1 MASPMEGML
10 KTLLGVDPAALQQN
24 IEGMLFGIRDA
35 ILSTHKKID
44 ALHQRL
50 DAIEYRISARE
61 DNAAPAAETFYAPAE
76 PLKLNG
82 KSHG

>member
-1 MASPMEGML
+1 MESML
-10 KTLLGVDPAALQQN
+10 KTLLGVDPTQLQQN
-24 IEGMLFGIRDA
+24 IEGMLLGIRDA

-61 DNAAPAAETFYAPAE
+61 DNVAPAADTFYAPMEPPSE